1 MKRVLV
7 TGAGGFLGERLLGA
21 LSVSLALEPV
31 ALLHHEPGRQAKT
44 PSCSHEVV
52 DLVDRPGVCDLVAGL
67 RPEVIIHT
75 AALTDVDRCET
86 EPELAW
92 RVNACGTAHL
102 AAAAAA
108 VGALL
113 VYISTDYV
121 FDGRRGLYR
130 EGDLPHPCNWYGVTK
145 RAGEIA
151 AVSGG
156 ADHAILRTTFFGM
169 RPDGK
174 GLFNRVVETCRRAR
188 IDAGADAGANGGR
201 GAPLDLVLDQ
211 FSSPLS
217 VSALARGVAEVAE
230 RGLTGLFHMGGTTR
244 CNRYEFALAVAHEL
258 DLPKDETD
266 RLLRPV
272 MSVCGPDHSPA
283 DNSPAVVRGRAV
295 RPADVSLL
303 VGKAQGT
310 LGCSL
315 PSLDEGVREEVRQG
329 VGPDD

>member
-7 TGAGGFLGERLLGA
+7 TGGGGFLGERLLGT
-21 LSVSLALEPV
+21 LSASPDLEPF
-31 ALLHHEPGRQAKT
+31 ALLHREPGSETRI
-44 PSCSHEVV
+44 PSRRYAIV
-52 DLVDRPGVCDLVAGL
+52 DLVDRLGVRDLVAAL

-113 VYISTDYV
+113 VYVSTDYV
-121 FDGRRGLYR
+121 FDGRRGLYC
-130 EGDLPHPCNWYGVTK
+130 EDDEPCPCNWYGVTK

-151 AVSGG
+151 AASGG
-156 ADHAILRTTFFGM
+156 ADHAILRTTFFGI

-174 GLFNRVVETCRRAR
+174 GLFNRVVEACRRGR
-188 IDAGADAGANGGR
+188 DEAGAGANGR
-201 GAPLDLVLDQ
+201 REEPLQLVLDQ
-211 FSSPLS
+211 YFSPLS
-217 VSALARGVAEVAE
+217 VSGLARGVTEVAR
-230 RGLTGLFHMGGTTR
+230 RGLTGLFHLGGTTR
-244 CNRYEFALAVAHEL
+244 CNRYEFALAVARESNL
-258 DLPKDETD
+258 SKDETD

-272 MSVCGPDHSPA
+272 PPVHGPDSP
-283 DNSPAVVRGRAV
+283 PAVVRGRVAA
-295 RPADVSLL
+295 RPADVSLWVEKTREAL
-303 VGKAQGT
+303 DCG
-310 LGCSL
+310 L
-315 PSLDEGVREEVRQG
+315 PSLDESVREEIRQG